1 VGKSFGDRVSIS
13 ASTSVGTSAYS
24 SASGE
29 LKLWEDVY
37 LQGSWQSSTA
47 YARGQIGGDLK
58 VRYRYRSLKDLLGGK
73 E

>member
-1 VGKSFGDRVSIS
+1 
-13 ASTSVGTSAYS
+13 VGTSTYT

-37 LQGSWQSSTA
+37 LQGTWESSTA
-47 YARGQIGGDLK
+47 NTQGQIGGDLK
-58 VRYRYRSLKDLLGGK
+58 VRYRYRSLKDLLDGK

>member
-1 VGKSFGDRVSIS
+1 MGKSFGERVSIS

-47 YARGQIGGDLK
+47 YTRGQIGGDLK